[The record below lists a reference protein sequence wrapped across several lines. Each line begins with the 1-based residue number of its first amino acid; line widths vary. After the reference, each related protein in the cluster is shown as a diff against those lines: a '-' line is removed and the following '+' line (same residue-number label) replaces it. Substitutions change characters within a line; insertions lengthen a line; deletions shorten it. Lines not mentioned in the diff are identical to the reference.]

1 MLIFVRATFTKATYA
16 DLSETPPPDTGIYTR
31 KTSKRVY
38 SIRFICKF
46 VSANYC
52 KPMLLS
58 KEIAVELNLTGC
70 RLKQFIASKL
80 RQMDVPLTPEQFM
93 LIDLLWNQGEMTQ
106 QQLADQMQ
114 KDKNSVTKLVDAI
127 ERKGFVVRQQN
138 PHDRRANT
146 LVLTEKANQLKP
158 GAKQKGISILDEILD
173 GISEDELRGFL
184 ATLNKL
190 NRNMTVEGQ
199 E

>member
-1 MLIFVRATFTKATYA
+1 
-16 DLSETPPPDTGIYTR
+16 
-31 KTSKRVY
+31 
-38 SIRFICKF
+38 
-46 VSANYC
+46 
-52 KPMLLS
+52 MLLS

-70 RLKQFIASKL
+70 KLKQFLAAKL

-93 LIDLLWNQGEMTQ
+93 LIDLLWNHGEMSQ

-138 PHDRRANT
+138 LNDRRSNT

-158 GAKQKGISILDEILD
+158 GAKQKGISILDQILE
-173 GISEDELRGFL
+173 GIEEEELRTFL
-184 ATLNKL
+184 TTLRKL
-190 NRNMTVEGQ
+190 NSNMTVTEDQ
-199 E
+199 D